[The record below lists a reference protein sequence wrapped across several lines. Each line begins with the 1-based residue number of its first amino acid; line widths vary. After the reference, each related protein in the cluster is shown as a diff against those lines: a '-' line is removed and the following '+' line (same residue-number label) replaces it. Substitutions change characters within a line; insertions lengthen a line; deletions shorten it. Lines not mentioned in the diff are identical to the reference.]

1 MYILILEDEPKVIKF
16 LSSALKTEGHNIY
29 EAVNIEQ
36 LKDYIYQDDQIDV
49 AIFDRMIGSHDSL
62 NFIKEFKLKHSST
75 AILILSA
82 INSPEEKAKALD
94 LGADDYIGKP
104 YSLAELSAR
113 IRALKRRAQ
122 TKDKSSYTSLV
133 VGDITLDL
141 MSHFAYVTGKKID
154 LSAKEFKLLLTLMK
168 NPSQVFSKYHLI
180 NIVWDNQLE
189 TESNVVES
197 TVRNIRKKLFEAK
210 TESKILSK
218 RNVGY
223 WIEG

>member
-1 MYILILEDEPKVIKF
+1 MHILILEDEPKVIKF
-16 LSSALKTEGHNIY
+16 LSAALKAEGHDIY
-29 EAVNIEQ
+29 KALNIEE
-36 LKDYIYQDDQIDV
+36 LKDYIYEGNPIDV
-49 AIFDRMIGSHDSL
+49 AIFDRMIGPYDSL
-62 NFIKEFKLKHSST
+62 NFVKEFKSKYPNT

-113 IRALKRRAQ
+113 IRALKRRGQ
-122 TKDKSSYTSLV
+122 SKDKNHYTSLV

-141 MSHFAYVTGKKID
+141 MSHFAYVLGKKID
-154 LSAKEFKLLLTLMK
+154 LSAKEFQLLLTLMK
-168 NPSQVFSKYHLI
+168 NPGQVFSKYHLI

-197 TVRNIRKKLFEAK
+197 TVRNIRKKLLEARTK
-210 TESKILSK
+210 SKILSK